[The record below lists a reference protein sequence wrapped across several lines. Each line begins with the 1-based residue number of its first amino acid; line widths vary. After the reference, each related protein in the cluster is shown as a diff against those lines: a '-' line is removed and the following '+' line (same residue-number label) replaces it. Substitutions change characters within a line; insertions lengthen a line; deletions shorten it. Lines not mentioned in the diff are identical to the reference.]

1 MADAEKRE
9 YESPVIFDYG
19 AFGELTQHHPSGDP
33 LHDPLTDPHM
43 IGSITHGHH

>member
-19 AFGELTQHHPSGDP
+19 EFGELTQHQPSGDP
-33 LHDPLTDPHM
+33 LQHPLPDPHM
-43 IGSITHGHH
+43 MGSITDGHH